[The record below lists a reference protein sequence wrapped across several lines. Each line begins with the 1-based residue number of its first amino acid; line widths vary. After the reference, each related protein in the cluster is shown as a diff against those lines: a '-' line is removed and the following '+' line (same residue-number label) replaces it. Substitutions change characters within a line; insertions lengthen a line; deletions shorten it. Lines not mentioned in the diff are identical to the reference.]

1 MDEQNKHSAAPAPS
15 ESGKPAETSKRRRS
29 HLPVVHVAEKK
40 PRGPVF
46 DTHYFLTALTHMFVA
61 LAALGFAVYMIVQLV
76 GDLTPTVTTSPAT
89 LTSESESEAATAYV
103 IRDEKVITSGAS
115 GSLLYTV
122 PDGARVASG
131 EVAIFVYPASDEE
144 KNRRLEEIA
153 AEKALLEYALAESGA
168 AENIHDV
175 NSELNSEYSSLTLAA
190 ARLDYGSAAST
201 SNDMRRLLIRYDAY
215 RGKKNEITARLT
227 ELNNEKSR
235 LESLRG
241 NITEKIRA
249 PYSGYF
255 FRYCDGY
262 EQSFSELLANGFSS
276 AGFYAA
282 VDSQPFIATGTV
294 GKLISSPKW
303 YIAVSLSEKNGNSY
317 IEGNI
322 YNVRFEDNSS
332 ATIPMT
338 LEKKVADEKTGGIL
352 LLFSTDRMVSGFS
365 YKRIQSV
372 SIERSVLT
380 GYRVPMSAV
389 RSYRGMVGVYTLHGG
404 RVYFRRINIL
414 YQNEDYCIVSE
425 YSAVSGDRGL
435 TYKVLGFNADG
446 ILGEYDSLHRFAQ
459 SRGWDR
465 HIYDNG
471 GTPVKYG
478 TKEDYYYY
486 LDELE
491 DIILT
496 GKNLYDGKTL
506 G

>member
-249 PYSGYF
+249 P
-255 FRYCDGY
+255 
-262 EQSFSELLANGFSS
+262 FS
-276 AGFYAA
+276 
-282 VDSQPFIATGTV
+282 
-294 GKLISSPKW
+294 
-303 YIAVSLSEKNGNSY
+303 
-317 IEGNI
+317 
-322 YNVRFEDNSS
+322 
-332 ATIPMT
+332 
-338 LEKKVADEKTGGIL
+338 
-352 LLFSTDRMVSGFS
+352 
-365 YKRIQSV
+365 
-372 SIERSVLT
+372 
-380 GYRVPMSAV
+380 
-389 RSYRGMVGVYTLHGG
+389 
-404 RVYFRRINIL
+404 
-414 YQNEDYCIVSE
+414 
-425 YSAVSGDRGL
+425 
-435 TYKVLGFNADG
+435 
-446 ILGEYDSLHRFAQ
+446 
-459 SRGWDR
+459 
-465 HIYDNG
+465 
-471 GTPVKYG
+471 
-478 TKEDYYYY
+478 
-486 LDELE
+486 
-491 DIILT
+491 
-496 GKNLYDGKTL
+496 
-506 G
+506 